1 MAHSKAWWIC
11 ERKVAFGD
19 RVSGMT
25 FNALSPGLIGSLT
38 DFGYN
43 NKGIMFNETTHRA
56 SHMEPK
62 TYALWMFWRA
72 ALAEQFGTSLDDF
85 FRYVFDNQAAQ
96 LPMENFIF
104 GAVILISAI
113 ASLKNKNPFIKLMMT
128 IFVFNFI
135 LFSFVRQYI
144 HINNIWAIMRF
155 ATISSIGVP
164 INTMRSLSNLE

>member
-1 MAHSKAWWIC
+1 
-11 ERKVAFGD
+11 
-19 RVSGMT
+19 
-25 FNALSPGLIGSLT
+25 
-38 DFGYN
+38 
-43 NKGIMFNETTHRA
+43 
-56 SHMEPK
+56 
-62 TYALWMFWRA
+62 MFWRA